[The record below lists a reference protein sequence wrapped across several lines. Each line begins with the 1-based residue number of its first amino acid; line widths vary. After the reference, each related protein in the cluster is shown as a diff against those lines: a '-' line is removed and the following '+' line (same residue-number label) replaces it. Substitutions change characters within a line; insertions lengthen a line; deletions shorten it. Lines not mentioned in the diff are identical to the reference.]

1 MKVWM
6 WGVLSAVAASVLTLL
21 ITNLVTS
28 HEEGQDAIDRDQI
41 EGICKVVVDKELKT
55 DSGQTVGQMLT
66 EMNGTLIEVKT
77 EVRLQG
83 EALRALT
90 E

>member
-1 MKVWM
+1 MKGWM
-6 WGVLSAVAASVLTLL
+6 WGITGTVAGSVLVLI
-21 ITNLVTS
+21 ITNFMTS
-28 HEEGQDAIDRDQI
+28 HEEGTEALDRELI
-41 EGICKVVVDKELKT
+41 TEICQNVVKAELKT
-55 DSGQTVGQMLT
+55 DSGQTVGQLLV

-83 EALRALT
+83 DALRALT